1 MDKDMQPTLFEAADG
16 HRAWK
21 LNGEYHRTDGP
32 AVEFVDGT
40 LNWAF
45 HGKFH
50 RTDGPALIHAD
61 GSQKWF
67 LNGRS
72 YEFDEWLN
80 QNPDITDEEKVM
92 MKLKYG

>member
-1 MDKDMQPTLFEAADG
+1 MDKMQTTLFEAADG
-16 HRAWK
+16 HKEWK
-21 LNGEYHRTDGP
+21 LDGEYHRADGP

-40 LNWAF
+40 LHWGF

-50 RTDGPALIHAD
+50 RTDGPALIHAN

-67 LNGRS
+67 LNGVRML
-72 YEFDEWLN
+72 FDEWLN
-80 QNPDITDEEKVM
+80 KNTYLTAGEKVM